1 MITFQSEASGDVM
14 MFDEVA
20 HRMMD
25 IMGKEHTP
33 RGVVTVGQLPGCI
46 ARLKA
51 AIVADRAQARAAAGK
66 TDDNEEDDPP
76 ARVSL
81 TQRALPL
88 VELLERSLS
97 REKPVLW
104 GLEGSHFPMKEMG
117 NTASGPAPLTG

>member
-25 IMGKEHTP
+25 IIGKEHTQ
-33 RGVVTVGQLPGCI
+33 RGVVTVEQMPECI
-46 ARLKA
+46 ARLRA
-51 AIVADRAQARAAAGK
+51 AIAEDRARARGKPAGGAEA
-66 TDDNEEDDPP
+66 DEEAEAGVA

-81 TQRALPL
+81 AQRALPL
-88 VELLERSLS
+88 LELFERSLV

-104 GLEGSHFPMKEMG
+104 GVAGF
-117 NTASGPAPLTG
+117 

>member
-1 MITFQSEASGDVM
+1 MITFQSDASGDVM

-25 IMGKEHTP
+25 LMGKEHTQ
-33 RGVVTVGQLPGCI
+33 RGVITVEQMPECI

-51 AIVADRAQARAAAGK
+51 AIAEDRAKARGNK
-66 TDDNEEDDPP
+66 LDEEEEETGVA

-81 TQRALPL
+81 AQRALPL
-88 VELLERSLS
+88 VELLERSLA

-104 GLEGSHFPMKEMG
+104 GLY
-117 NTASGPAPLTG
+117 

>member
-1 MITFQSEASGDVM
+1 MITFQSDASGDVM

-25 IMGKEHTP
+25 IMGKEHTQ
-33 RGVVTVGQLPGCI
+33 RGVVTVEQLPECI

-51 AIVADRAQARAAAGK
+51 AIAEDRARGRAEG
-66 TDDNEEDDPP
+66 DEEEETGVA

-81 TQRALPL
+81 AQRALPL
-88 VELLERSLS
+88 LELLERSLQ

-104 GLEGSHFPMKEMG
+104 GL
-117 NTASGPAPLTG
+117 

>member
-25 IMGKEHTP
+25 IIGKEHTQ
-33 RGVVTVGQLPGCI
+33 RGVVTVEQLPECI

-51 AIVADRAQARAAAGK
+51 AIAEDRARARGRP
-66 TDDNEEDDPP
+66 DGEGDGDEEETGVA

-81 TQRALPL
+81 AQRALPL
-88 VELLERSLS
+88 LELFERSLA

-104 GLEGSHFPMKEMG
+104 GVAGF
-117 NTASGPAPLTG
+117 

>member
-1 MITFQSEASGDVM
+1 MITFQSDASGDVM

-25 IMGKEHTP
+25 IMGKEHTQ
-33 RGVVTVGQLPGCI
+33 RGVVTVEQMPDCI

-51 AIVADRAQARAAAGK
+51 AIAEDRAMARGK
-66 TDDNEEDDPP
+66 PQGEGEEETGVA

-81 TQRALPL
+81 AQRAVPL
-88 VELLERSLS
+88 LELLERSLQ

-104 GLEGSHFPMKEMG
+104 GV
-117 NTASGPAPLTG
+117 

>member
-1 MITFQSEASGDVM
+1 MITFQSDASGDVM

-25 IMGKEHTP
+25 LIGKEHTQ
-33 RGVVTVGQLPGCI
+33 RGVITVEQMPECI

-51 AIVADRAQARAAAGK
+51 AIAEDRAQARAQAK
-66 TDDNEEDDPP
+66 PQDDEAEETGVA

-81 TQRALPL
+81 AQRAIPL
-88 VELLERSLS
+88 VELLERSLE

-104 GLEGSHFPMKEMG
+104 GLY
-117 NTASGPAPLTG
+117 

>member
-25 IMGKEHTP
+25 IIGKGHTQG
-33 RGVVTVGQLPGCI
+33 GVVTVEQLPGCI
-46 ARLKA
+46 ERLRA
-51 AIVADRAQARAAAGK
+51 AIAEDRAMARGYAAG
-66 TDDNEEDDPP
+66 EEEEETGVA

-81 TQRALPL
+81 AQRALPL
-88 VELLERSLS
+88 LELLERSLA

-104 GLEGSHFPMKEMG
+104 GVAGF
-117 NTASGPAPLTG
+117 

>member
-1 MITFQSEASGDVM
+1 MITFQSDASGDVM

-25 IMGKEHTP
+25 IMGKEHTQ
-33 RGVVTVGQLPGCI
+33 RGVVTVEQMPECI

-51 AIVADRAQARAAAGK
+51 AIAEDRARARGNPG
-66 TDDNEEDDPP
+66 NEGEEETGVA

-81 TQRALPL
+81 AQRAIPL
-88 VELLERSLS
+88 IELLERSLE

-104 GLEGSHFPMKEMG
+104 GL
-117 NTASGPAPLTG
+117 

>member
-1 MITFQSEASGDVM
+1 MITFQSDASGDVM

-25 IMGKEHTP
+25 LMGKEYTQ
-33 RGVVTVGQLPGCI
+33 RGVITVEQMPECI

-51 AIVADRAQARAAAGK
+51 AIAEDRARARGK
-66 TDDNEEDDPP
+66 PQEEEAEETTGVA

-81 TQRALPL
+81 AQRAIPL
-88 VELLERSLS
+88 VELLERSLE

-104 GLEGSHFPMKEMG
+104 ALY
-117 NTASGPAPLTG
+117 

>member
-1 MITFQSEASGDVM
+1 MITFQSDASGDVM

-25 IMGKEHTP
+25 LMGKDKTA
-33 RGVVTVGQLPGCI
+33 RGVITVEQMPECI

-51 AIVADRAQARAAAGK
+51 AIAEDRAQARGK
-66 TDDNEEDDPP
+66 ASGEEAEETGVA

-81 TQRALPL
+81 AQRALPL
-88 VELLERSLS
+88 VELLERSLA

-104 GLEGSHFPMKEMG
+104 GI
-117 NTASGPAPLTG
+117 

>member
-1 MITFQSEASGDVM
+1 MITFQSDAAGDVM

-25 IMGKEHTP
+25 LMGKEHTQ
-33 RGVVTVGQLPGCI
+33 RGVVTVEQMPECI

-51 AIVADRAQARAAAGK
+51 AIAEDRAKAVAQ
-66 TDDNEEDDPP
+66 THNEEGEEGFLA

-81 TQRALPL
+81 AQRAIPL
-88 VELLERSLS
+88 VELLERSLA

-104 GLEGSHFPMKEMG
+104 GVAGF
-117 NTASGPAPLTG
+117 